1 MLTKVLRLQLCYTT
15 YSSGDIV
22 VRSANHLSEQ
32 AEEGKF
38 GRGTS
43 SMVTAVFVS
52 RLLGLLFIIPLQN
65 IIGGYAYG
73 IYYLAYPLYT
83 VMLTLSTAG
92 FPLALSKTISDLS
105 AHGKHKEAG
114 ATFRIVGR
122 SMLLFGLGAFLL
134 MWFLGPLYL
143 QMALPHPDTTQI
155 QAALPAIR
163 ALAPALIVLP
173 LMSAMRGYLQ
183 GYLRFQPSA
192 ASQVIEQIARV
203 GVILIGVLIAVE
215 LGSGPPV
222 TAAVATFGAVAGA
235 VPAFLLLRKAVIRVR
250 KEMNRK
256 SRYASRSRLKAG
268 HVLWRLLM
276 YSMPIAMGT
285 LILPLSQQIDAWTVP
300 RGLMARGLTFM
311 AATIQYGI
319 YSGEALKLIQLPL
332 SFANAI
338 GVAVLPGLT
347 EALSLGNNS
356 LAKDRLVMTLRMT
369 AFITLPAAAALS
381 ILALPLNIALFRS
394 SAGTGA
400 IALAGLISIFSAI
413 ELVSTYILQGYDKFY
428 TPVGHMAIGLLIK
441 LALNIILVPIF
452 GINGAAMASV
462 VGYMISSW
470 LNMGAIRRVTGVRV
484 SMPRLS
490 WRTMVATVAAGLW
503 LYAIERLY
511 VSSLVWIPALQQ
523 SRLFSLGVVLVG
535 LAIAGPVYLGVAL
548 LVRAVNAR
556 ELSRMPVVGR
566 FFA

>member
-1 MLTKVLRLQLCYTT
+1 M
-15 YSSGDIV
+15 
-22 VRSANHLSEQ
+22 SEQ
-32 AEEGKF
+32 AEGNF

-65 IIGGYAYG
+65 MIGGYAYG

-105 AHGKHKEAG
+105 ARGKHKEAT
-114 ATFRIVGR
+114 AVFRIVGR
-122 SMLLFGLGAFLL
+122 SMLLFGVLAFFF
-134 MWFLGPLYL
+134 MWFLGPYYL
-143 QMALPHPDTTQI
+143 RLALPHPDAAQV

-163 ALAPALIVLP
+163 ALAPALILFP
-173 LMSAMRGYLQ
+173 LISAMRGYLQ

-192 ASQVIEQIARV
+192 NSQVIEQIARV
-203 GVILIGVLIAVE
+203 GVILIGVLIAIN
-215 LGSGPPV
+215 LGFGPPV
-222 TAAVATFGAVAGA
+222 TAAVATFGAAAGA
-235 VPAFLLLRKAVIRVR
+235 APAFLLLRKAVIRVR
-250 KEMNRK
+250 SEMRRK
-256 SRYASRSRLKAG
+256 SRYAPNPHLKAG
-268 HVLWRLLM
+268 HILWRLLM

-300 RGLMARGLTFM
+300 RGLMGKGLSFM
-311 AATIQYGI
+311 AATTQFGI

-338 GVAVLPGLT
+338 GVAVMPGLT
-347 EALSLGNNS
+347 EALSLGNS
-356 LAKDRLVMTLRMT
+356 ALAKDRLVTTLRMT

-428 TPVGHMAIGLLIK
+428 TPVWHMAIGLLIK
-441 LALNIILVPIF
+441 LTLNVVLVPIF
-452 GINGAAMASV
+452 GIDGAAVASV
-462 VGYMISSW
+462 VAYMISAW
-470 LNMGAIRRVTGVRV
+470 LNMGAIRKVTGIHV
-484 SMPRLS
+484 SIPMLS
-490 WRTMVATVAAGLW
+490 WRTMIATLAAGLW
-503 LYAIERLY
+503 LFALERLY
-511 VSSLVWIPALQQ
+511 VSSAVWAPGLQQ
-523 SRLFSLGVVLVG
+523 SRLFSLGVVLLG
-535 LAIAGPVYLGVAL
+535 LAIAGPIYLGVGI
-548 LVRAVNAR
+548 LVRAVSVR
-556 ELSRMPVVGR
+556 ELARMPVVGR
-566 FFA
+566 FFPG